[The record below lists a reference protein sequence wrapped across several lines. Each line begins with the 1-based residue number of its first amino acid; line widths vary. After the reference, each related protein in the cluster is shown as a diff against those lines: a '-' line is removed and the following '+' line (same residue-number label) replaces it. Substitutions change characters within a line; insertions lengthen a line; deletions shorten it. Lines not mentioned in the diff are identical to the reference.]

1 MEKSIIFEMADRLKS
16 LKKQKKELE
25 DSVKA
30 LSSEIEELDRQLSDA
45 MTEAELDRFSRNGST
60 FYLHSRLYASPST
73 GRKDAMMLALKQN
86 GYGSLVVESVNSKTL
101 SSFVRE
107 QMDANEGNIPS
118 WLGDTVST
126 YEKISVGI
134 RKS

>member
-1 MEKSIIFEMADRLKS
+1 MEKSVIFEMADRLKS
-16 LKKQKKELE
+16 LKKQKKDLE

-30 LSSEIEELDRQLSDA
+30 LGAEIDELDEQLSDA

-60 FYLHSRLYASPST
+60 FYLKSRLFASPAS
-73 GRKDAMMLALKQN
+73 GHKDEMMQALKQN
-86 GYGSLVVESVNSKTL
+86 GYGSLVVESVNSNTL
-101 SSFVRE
+101 ASFVKE
-107 QMDANEGNIPS
+107 QMEANEGNIPS

>member
-1 MEKSIIFEMADRLKS
+1 MEKSVIFEMADRLKS
-16 LKKQKKELE
+16 LKKQKKDLE

-60 FYLHSRLYASPST
+60 FYLYSRLYASPST

-86 GYGSLVVESVNSKTL
+86 GYGSLVVESVNSNTL

-107 QMDANEGNIPS
+107 QMEANEGNIPS
-118 WLGDTVST
+118 WLGDTIST

>member
-1 MEKSIIFEMADRLKS
+1 MEKSVIFEMADRLKS
-16 LKKQKKELE
+16 LKKQKKDLE

-30 LSSEIEELDRQLSDA
+30 IGSEIEELDRQLSDA
-45 MTEAELDRFSRNGST
+45 MAEAQLDSFSRNGST
-60 FYLHSRLYASPST
+60 FYLYSRLYASPSA
-73 GRKDAMMLALKQN
+73 GRKDAMVLALKQN
-86 GYGSLVVESVNSKTL
+86 GYGSLVVESVNSNTL

-107 QMDANEGNIPS
+107 QMEANEGNIPS

>member
-1 MEKSIIFEMADRLKS
+1 MEKSVIFEMADRLKS
-16 LKKQKKELE
+16 LKKQKKDLE

-30 LSSEIEELDRQLSDA
+30 IGSEIEELDRQLSDA

-60 FYLHSRLYASPST
+60 FYLHSRLYASPSA
-73 GRKDAMMLALKQN
+73 GRKDAMMQALKQN
-86 GYGSLVVESVNSKTL
+86 GYGSLVVESVNSNTL

-107 QMDANEGNIPS
+107 QMEANEGNIPS
-118 WLGDTVST
+118 WLSDTVST

>member
-1 MEKSIIFEMADRLKS
+1 MEKSVIFEMADRLKS
-16 LKKQKKELE
+16 LKKQKKDLE

-30 LSSEIEELDRQLSDA
+30 IGSEIEELDRQLSDA
-45 MTEAELDRFSRNGST
+45 MAEAQLDNFSRNGST
-60 FYLHSRLYASPST
+60 FYLHSRLYASPSA
-73 GRKDAMMLALKQN
+73 GRKDAMMQALKQN

-107 QMDANEGNIPS
+107 QMEANEGNIPS
-118 WLGDTVST
+118 WLGDTIST

>member
-1 MEKSIIFEMADRLKS
+1 MEKSVIFEMADRLKS
-16 LKKQKKELE
+16 LKKQKKDLE

-30 LSSEIEELDRQLSDA
+30 IGSEIEELDRQLSDA
-45 MTEAELDRFSRNGST
+45 MTEAELDSFSRNGST

-86 GYGSLVVESVNSKTL
+86 GYGSLVVESVNSNTL

-107 QMDANEGNIPS
+107 QMEANEGNIPS
-118 WLGDTVST
+118 WLGDTIST

-134 RKS
+134 RKL

>member
-1 MEKSIIFEMADRLKS
+1 MEKSVIFEMADRLKS
-16 LKKQKKELE
+16 LKKQKKDLE

-30 LSSEIEELDRQLSDA
+30 IGSEIEELDRQLSDA
-45 MTEAELDRFSRNGST
+45 MAETQLDSFSRNGST
-60 FYLHSRLYASPST
+60 FYLYSRLYASPSA
-73 GRKDAMMLALKQN
+73 GRKDAMMQALKQN

-118 WLGDTVST
+118 WLSDTVSA

>member
-1 MEKSIIFEMADRLKS
+1 MEKSVIFEMADRLKS
-16 LKKQKKELE
+16 LKKQKKDLE

-60 FYLHSRLYASPST
+60 FYLYSRLYASPST
-73 GRKDAMMLALKQN
+73 GRKDAMMQALKQN

-107 QMDANEGNIPS
+107 QKEANQGSIPS

>member
-1 MEKSIIFEMADRLKS
+1 MEKSVIFEMADRLKS
-16 LKKQKKELE
+16 LKKQKKDLE

-30 LSSEIEELDRQLSDA
+30 IGSEIEELDRQLSDA
-45 MTEAELDRFSRNGST
+45 MAETQLDSFSRNGST
-60 FYLHSRLYASPST
+60 FYLHSRLYASPSA
-73 GRKDAMMLALKQN
+73 GRKDAMMQALKQN
-86 GYGSLVVESVNSKTL
+86 GYGSLVVESVNSNTL

-107 QMDANEGNIPS
+107 QKEANQGSIPS

>member
-1 MEKSIIFEMADRLKS
+1 MEKSVIFEMADRLKS
-16 LKKQKKELE
+16 LKKQKKDLE

-73 GRKDAMMLALKQN
+73 GRKDAMMQALKQN
-86 GYGSLVVESVNSKTL
+86 GYGSLVVESVNSNTL

-107 QMDANEGNIPS
+107 QMEANEGNIPS
-118 WLGDTVST
+118 WLSDTVST

>member
-1 MEKSIIFEMADRLKS
+1 MEKLVIFEMADRLKS
-16 LKKQKKELE
+16 LKKQKKDLE

-30 LSSEIEELDRQLSDA
+30 IGSEIEELDRQLSDA

-73 GRKDAMMLALKQN
+73 GRKDAMMQALKQN
-86 GYGSLVVESVNSKTL
+86 GYGSLVVESVNSNTL

-107 QMDANEGNIPS
+107 QMEANEGNIPS
-118 WLGDTVST
+118 WLGDTIST

>member
-1 MEKSIIFEMADRLKS
+1 MEKSVIFEMADRLKS
-16 LKKQKKELE
+16 LKKQKKDLE

-30 LSSEIEELDRQLSDA
+30 IGSEIEELDRQLSDA

-60 FYLHSRLYASPST
+60 FYLHSRLYASPSA
-73 GRKDAMMLALKQN
+73 GRKDAMMQALKQN
-86 GYGSLVVESVNSKTL
+86 GYGSLVVESVNSNTL

-107 QMDANEGNIPS
+107 QMEANEGNIPS

>member
-1 MEKSIIFEMADRLKS
+1 MEKSVIFEMADRLKS
-16 LKKQKKELE
+16 LKKQKKDLE

-60 FYLHSRLYASPST
+60 FYLYSRLYASPSA
-73 GRKDAMMLALKQN
+73 GRKDAMMQALKQN

-107 QMDANEGNIPS
+107 QMEANEGNIPS
-118 WLGDTVST
+118 WLSDTVST

>member
-1 MEKSIIFEMADRLKS
+1 MEKSVIFEMADRLKS
-16 LKKQKKELE
+16 LKKQKKDLE

-30 LSSEIEELDRQLSDA
+30 IGSEIEELDRQLSDA
-45 MTEAELDRFSRNGST
+45 MAETQLDSFSRNGST
-60 FYLHSRLYASPST
+60 FYLYSRLYASPST
-73 GRKDAMMLALKQN
+73 GRKDAMMQALKQN

-107 QMDANEGNIPS
+107 QKEANQGSIPS

>member
-1 MEKSIIFEMADRLKS
+1 MEKSVIFEMADRLKS
-16 LKKQKKELE
+16 LKKQKKDLE

-30 LSSEIEELDRQLSDA
+30 IGSEIEELDRQLSDA
-45 MTEAELDRFSRNGST
+45 MAETQLDSFSRNGST
-60 FYLHSRLYASPST
+60 FYLYSRLYASPSA
-73 GRKDAMMLALKQN
+73 GRKDAMMKALKQN
-86 GYGSLVVESVNSKTL
+86 GYGSLVVESVNSNTL

-107 QMDANEGNIPS
+107 QMEANEGNIPS

>member
-30 LSSEIEELDRQLSDA
+30 IGSEIDELDRQLSDA

-60 FYLHSRLYASPST
+60 FYLKSRLYASPSA
-73 GRKDAMMLALKQN
+73 GR
-86 GYGSLVVESVNSKTL
+86 
-101 SSFVRE
+101 
-107 QMDANEGNIPS
+107 
-118 WLGDTVST
+118 
-126 YEKISVGI
+126 
-134 RKS
+134 

>member
-1 MEKSIIFEMADRLKS
+1 MEKSVIFEMADRLKS
-16 LKKQKKELE
+16 LKKQKKDLE

-45 MTEAELDRFSRNGST
+45 MAETQLDSFSRNGST
-60 FYLHSRLYASPST
+60 FYLYSRLYASPST

>member
-1 MEKSIIFEMADRLKS
+1 MEKSVIFEMADRLKS
-16 LKKQKKELE
+16 LKKQKKDLE

-30 LSSEIEELDRQLSDA
+30 IGSEIEELDRQLSDA
-45 MTEAELDRFSRNGST
+45 MTEAELDSFSRNGST

-73 GRKDAMMLALKQN
+73 GRKDAMMQALKQN
-86 GYGSLVVESVNSKTL
+86 GYGSLVVESVNSNTL

-107 QMDANEGNIPS
+107 QMEANEGNIPS

>member
-1 MEKSIIFEMADRLKS
+1 MEKSVIFEMADRLKS
-16 LKKQKKELE
+16 LKKQKRDLE

-30 LSSEIEELDRQLSDA
+30 LGSEIEELDRQLSDA
-45 MTEAELDRFSRNGST
+45 MTEAELDSFSRNGST
-60 FYLHSRLYASPST
+60 FYLYSRLYASPST

-107 QMDANEGNIPS
+107 QKEANQGSIPS
-118 WLGDTVST
+118 WLSDTVST

>member
-1 MEKSIIFEMADRLKS
+1 MEKSVIFEMADRLKS
-16 LKKQKKELE
+16 LKKQKKDLE

-30 LSSEIEELDRQLSDA
+30 IGSDRQLSDA
-45 MTEAELDRFSRNGST
+45 MAETQLDSFSRNGST
-60 FYLHSRLYASPST
+60 FYLYSRLYASPST

-107 QMDANEGNIPS
+107 QKEANQGSIPS
-118 WLGDTVST
+118 WLSDTVST

>member
-16 LKKQKKELE
+16 LKKQKKDLE

-30 LSSEIEELDRQLSDA
+30 IGSEIEELDRQLSDA
-45 MTEAELDRFSRNGST
+45 MAETQLDSFSRNGST

-118 WLGDTVST
+118 WLSDTVST

>member
-1 MEKSIIFEMADRLKS
+1 MEKSFIFEMADRLKS
-16 LKKQKKELE
+16 LKKQKKDLE

-30 LSSEIEELDRQLSDA
+30 IGSEIEELDRQLSDA

-73 GRKDAMMLALKQN
+73 GRKDAMMQALKQN
-86 GYGSLVVESVNSKTL
+86 GYGSLVVESVNSNTL

-107 QMDANEGNIPS
+107 QMEANEGNIPS
-118 WLGDTVST
+118 WLSDTVST

>member
-16 LKKQKKELE
+16 LKKQKKDLE

-30 LSSEIEELDRQLSDA
+30 IGSEIEELDEQLSDA

-60 FYLHSRLYASPST
+60 FYLKSRLFASPAS
-73 GRKDAMMLALKQN
+73 GHKDEMMQALKQN
-86 GYGSLVVESVNSKTL
+86 GYGSLVMESVNSNTL
-101 SSFVRE
+101 ASFVKE
-107 QMDANEGNIPS
+107 QMEANEGNIPS

>member
-1 MEKSIIFEMADRLKS
+1 MEKSVIFEMADRLKS
-16 LKKQKKELE
+16 LKKQKKDLE

-30 LSSEIEELDRQLSDA
+30 IGSEIEELDRQLSDA
-45 MTEAELDRFSRNGST
+45 MAETQLDSFSRNGST

-107 QMDANEGNIPS
+107 QKEANQGSIPS
-118 WLGDTVST
+118 WLSDTVST

>member
-16 LKKQKKELE
+16 LKKQKKDLE

-30 LSSEIEELDRQLSDA
+30 IGSEIEELDRQLSDA
-45 MTEAELDRFSRNGST
+45 MAETQLDSFSRNGST
-60 FYLHSRLYASPST
+60 FYLYSRLYASPST

>member
-1 MEKSIIFEMADRLKS
+1 MEKSVIFEMADRLKS

-73 GRKDAMMLALKQN
+73 GRKDAMMQALKQN
-86 GYGSLVVESVNSKTL
+86 GYGSLVVESVNSNTL
-101 SSFVRE
+101 SSSVRE
-107 QMDANEGNIPS
+107 QMEANEGSIPS

>member
-1 MEKSIIFEMADRLKS
+1 MEKSVIFEMADRLKS
-16 LKKQKKELE
+16 LKKQKKDLE

-30 LSSEIEELDRQLSDA
+30 IGSEIEELDRQLSDA
-45 MTEAELDRFSRNGST
+45 MAETQLDSFSRNGST

-73 GRKDAMMLALKQN
+73 GRKDAMMLALKPN

>member
-1 MEKSIIFEMADRLKS
+1 MEKSVIFEMADRLKL
-16 LKKQKKELE
+16 LKKQKKDLE

-73 GRKDAMMLALKQN
+73 GRKDAMMQALKQN
-86 GYGSLVVESVNSKTL
+86 GYGSLVVESVNSNTL

-107 QMDANEGNIPS
+107 QMEANEGNIPS
-118 WLGDTVST
+118 WLGDTIST

>member
-16 LKKQKKELE
+16 LKKQKKDLE

-30 LSSEIEELDRQLSDA
+30 ICSEIEELDRQLSDA
-45 MTEAELDRFSRNGST
+45 MTEAELDSFSRNGST

-73 GRKDAMMLALKQN
+73 GRKDAMMQALKQN
-86 GYGSLVVESVNSKTL
+86 GYDSLVVESVNSNTL

-107 QMDANEGNIPS
+107 QMEANEGNIPS

>member
-1 MEKSIIFEMADRLKS
+1 MEKSVIFEMADRLKS
-16 LKKQKKELE
+16 LKKQKKDLE

-30 LSSEIEELDRQLSDA
+30 IGSEIEELDRQLSDA

-73 GRKDAMMLALKQN
+73 GRKDAMMQALKQN
-86 GYGSLVVESVNSKTL
+86 GYGSLVVESVNSNTL

-107 QMDANEGNIPS
+107 QMEANEGNIPS
-118 WLGDTVST
+118 WLSDTVST

>member
-1 MEKSIIFEMADRLKS
+1 MEKSVIFEMADRLKS
-16 LKKQKKELE
+16 LKKQKKDLE

-30 LSSEIEELDRQLSDA
+30 IGSEIEELDRQLSDA

-73 GRKDAMMLALKQN
+73 GRKDAMMQALKQN
-86 GYGSLVVESVNSKTL
+86 GYGSLVVESINSNTL

-107 QMDANEGNIPS
+107 QMEANEGNIPS
-118 WLGDTVST
+118 WLSDTVST

>member
-1 MEKSIIFEMADRLKS
+1 MEKSVIFEMADRLKS
-16 LKKQKKELE
+16 LKKQKKDLE

-30 LSSEIEELDRQLSDA
+30 IGSEIEELDRQLSDA
-45 MTEAELDRFSRNGST
+45 MAETQLDSFSRNGST
-60 FYLHSRLYASPST
+60 FYLYSRLYASPSA
-73 GRKDAMMLALKQN
+73 GRKDAMMQALKQN

-107 QMDANEGNIPS
+107 QMEANEGNIPS

>member
-16 LKKQKKELE
+16 LKKQKKDLE

-30 LSSEIEELDRQLSDA
+30 IGSEIEELDRQLSDA

-73 GRKDAMMLALKQN
+73 GRKDAMMQALKQN

-107 QMDANEGNIPS
+107 QKEANQGSIPS

>member
-1 MEKSIIFEMADRLKS
+1 MEKSVIFEMADRLKS
-16 LKKQKKELE
+16 LKKQKKDLE

-30 LSSEIEELDRQLSDA
+30 IGSEIEELDRQLSDA
-45 MTEAELDRFSRNGST
+45 MAETQLDSFSRNGST
-60 FYLHSRLYASPST
+60 FYLYSRLYASPST
-73 GRKDAMMLALKQN
+73 GRKDAMMVALKQN

-118 WLGDTVST
+118 WLSDTVST

>member
-1 MEKSIIFEMADRLKS
+1 MEKSVIFEMADRLKS
-16 LKKQKKELE
+16 LKKQKKDLE

-30 LSSEIEELDRQLSDA
+30 IGSEIEELDRQLSDA
-45 MTEAELDRFSRNGST
+45 MAETQLDSFSRNGST
-60 FYLHSRLYASPST
+60 FYLYSRLYASPST

-86 GYGSLVVESVNSKTL
+86 GYGSLVVESVNSNTL

-107 QMDANEGNIPS
+107 QMEANEGNIPS
-118 WLGDTVST
+118 WLSDTVST

>member
-16 LKKQKKELE
+16 LKKQKKDLE

-73 GRKDAMMLALKQN
+73 GRKDAMMQALKQN
-86 GYGSLVVESVNSKTL
+86 GYGSLVVESVNSNTL

-107 QMDANEGNIPS
+107 QMEANEGNIPS
-118 WLGDTVST
+118 WLSDTVST

>member
-1 MEKSIIFEMADRLKS
+1 MEKSVIFEMADRLKS
-16 LKKQKKELE
+16 LKKQKKDLE

-30 LSSEIEELDRQLSDA
+30 IGSEIEELDRQLSDA
-45 MTEAELDRFSRNGST
+45 MAETQLDSFSRNGST
-60 FYLHSRLYASPST
+60 FYLYSRLYASPSA
-73 GRKDAMMLALKQN
+73 GRKDAMMQALKQN

-107 QMDANEGNIPS
+107 QKEANQGSIPS
-118 WLGDTVST
+118 WLSDTVST

>member
-1 MEKSIIFEMADRLKS
+1 MEKSVIFEMADRLKS
-16 LKKQKKELE
+16 LKKQKKDLE

-30 LSSEIEELDRQLSDA
+30 IGSEIEELDRQLSDA

-73 GRKDAMMLALKQN
+73 GRKDAMMQALKQN
-86 GYGSLVVESVNSKTL
+86 GYGSLVVESVNSNTL
-101 SSFVRE
+101 SSFIRE
-107 QMDANEGNIPS
+107 QMEANEGNIPS
-118 WLGDTVST
+118 WLGDTIST